1 MVKVRHESCP
11 FDLTTWR
18 SLKTMSVKFG
28 QGEGR
33 YGGIRRENGKGGNEE

>member
-18 SLKTMSVKFG
+18 SLKTMSEQCGCRVRG
-28 QGEGR
+28 DM
-33 YGGIRRENGKGGNEE
+33 GNEKRECKRRK